1 MRTGFPFFS
10 LNVYIIASNSFARKF
25 NPFRLKTCTA
35 SFRGDARKNAVLL
48 RLIFAF
54 SYSYFILTYEE
65 ENVIIKTSI
74 KNNVDGFM
82 KGTFIIENGVL
93 VKYKGM
99 VRKLVISR
107 SITSIGEWA
116 FSSCKGLTSIIIPDS
131 VTSIG
136 CEAFSHCSG
145 LTSIIVAQDNP
156 IYHSSGNCIIETA
169 SKTLISGCQNSVIP
183 DDGSVTSIGNDAFSG
198 CSGLTSIT
206 IPGSVTSIGEWA
218 FSYCSG
224 LTSITIPDSV
234 TSIGND
240 AFSGCSG
247 LTSITIP
254 DRVTSIGEW
263 AFSYCSGL
271 TSITIPDSVTSIG
284 EWAYYNCSNLT
295 SITIPDSVTSIRSSA
310 FYDCSNL
317 TSINI
322 PGSVT
327 IIERSV
333 FHGCSG
339 LTSITIPGSVTSIG
353 DGAFSYCSGLTSI
366 TIPGSVTSVGDGAFS
381 YCSGLIVINYKGTMA
396 QWSEIEKDDA
406 WSKESGDFTIICTDG
421 VLDKQGNPIN
431 NDKQIKYSKT
441 FK

>member
-206 IPGSVTSIGEWA
+206 IP
-218 FSYCSG
+218 
-224 LTSITIPDSV
+224 
-234 TSIGND
+234 
-240 AFSGCSG
+240 
-247 LTSITIP
+247 

-295 SITIPDSVTSIRSSA
+295 SITIPDSVTSIGSSA